1 MLALSGLVV
10 TTVLVS
16 CRDDEAQKAAAAG
29 AAAMPPLRVGVMN
42 LLQRDVDVTEVWF
55 GHLRGVEETDIRPE
69 VSGKLLERVYKDGT
83 LVQKGD
89 VLFEIDPAIYRAT
102 VDQASAALAAA
113 EAAVMQA
120 EAADARAKQ
129 DVDRYAPLV
138 KTGSVSEKMYTDAQ
152 QVKRQT
158 AAALAAAQAQVQ
170 QAHAALELAR
180 INLDRCTIRAPFTGL
195 ASKSTVSVGALITPA
210 TVAPLTTMSSVD
222 PIRVDFAVPGKEM
235 LAKVLAP
242 GYDAKGDQSPIGDFE
257 LILEDG
263 SVFEHKGHVEAVDSE
278 VSKTTGTVNC
288 IGHVPNPDTKLRSG
302 SAVRVRA
309 KTGEIKDAVLVP
321 VRALV
326 ASMNHRY
333 IYVVAPNGTPL
344 GIDVQPGQ
352 EMVLDVA
359 DGTGK
364 VSPILMQVVTG
375 TVKPIAETLKEAG
388 IENLTDAQLVV
399 EGGKGADRYAKINF
413 MMKQQGVP
421 DNFPG
426 LKKLVPVPFDY
437 SAPASTTPS
446 VTAKQK

>member
-10 TTVLVS
+10 TTALVS

-170 QAHAALELAR
+170 QAYAALELAR

-195 ASKSTVSVGALITPA
+195 ASKSTVSVGELITPA

>member
-10 TTVLVS
+10 TTALVS

-42 LLQRDVDVTEVWF
+42 LMQRDVDVTSVWF
-55 GHLRGVEETDIRPE
+55 GHLRGVEEADIRPE

-102 VDQASAALAAA
+102 VAQATAALAAA

-138 KTGSVSEKMYTDAQ
+138 KSGSVSEKMFTDAR
-152 QVKRQT
+152 QVQRQT

-170 QAHAALELAR
+170 QANAALELAR
-180 INLDRCTIRAPFTGL
+180 INLDRCSIRAPFTGL
-195 ASKSTVSVGALITPA
+195 ASKSTASVGDLISA
-210 TVAPLTTMSSVD
+210 AGGQALTTMSSVD

-235 LAKVLAP
+235 LSKVLAP

-288 IGHVPNPDTKLRSG
+288 IGHVPNPDIKLRSG

-326 ASMNHRY
+326 SSMNHRY

-344 GIDVQPGQ
+344 GIDVQTGQ
-352 EMVLDVA
+352 EMTLDVA

-364 VSPILMQVVTG
+364 VAPMLMQVVTG

-413 MMKQQGVP
+413 MMKQKGVP

-426 LKKLVPVPFDY
+426 LKKLVPVPFEY
-437 SAPASTTPS
+437 SAPTSTTPS